1 MMDWQWGGGGVIGG
15 GGVEVDGEG
24 GQREGGWDR
33 ILMRQNKR
41 QKGN

>member
-1 MMDWQWGGGGVIGG
+1 MMDWQWGGGDWRR
-15 GGVEVDGEG
+15 GVEVDGEG

-33 ILMRQNKR
+33 SLMRQNKR